1 MMRTS
6 PFAAR
11 RVSPAAVAEAAN
23 VIHRLGAKNDDDND
37 HHHDNEGGEG
47 EGEGEGE
54 EAFVD
59 PYSDRARLDLLK
71 FYEANDIVG
80 SVALD
85 ADAAYDKLIRLTE
98 MILLWNERLNLI
110 SRKDCDARAIYHKHV
125 LPSVALLPLILE
137 GMKDDATMNDKG
149 YDVIDVGTGG
159 GFPGLPLAM
168 VLPSARFTLV
178 DSIKKKL
185 VAISEMSSDL
195 DVTNVRVHCG
205 RVEEMDMSVHR
216 GRYDAVLG
224 RSVSALTRFCGWVT
238 NLVSRE
244 GGRLI
249 YIIGGELDDVVT
261 SRMERDVPIDMLLSR
276 RRDTSD
282 KRALIFSSRDVYEIA
297 KQHAGGGGDGG
308 SGGERIT
315 RGAVGGRS
323 GVIERRRLEGDD
335 AAPRGRTSV
344 GGGGRGGGRKSA
356 EGRGTSRNGNNN
368 THGLIGNN
376 DKPAKGAWTKR
387 QNDVKK
393 QRGYDDFQ
401 RYES

>member
-1 MMRTS
+1 
-6 PFAAR
+6 
-11 RVSPAAVAEAAN
+11 
-23 VIHRLGAKNDDDND
+23 
-37 HHHDNEGGEG
+37 
-47 EGEGEGE
+47 
-54 EAFVD
+54 
-59 PYSDRARLDLLK
+59 
-71 FYEANDIVG
+71 
-80 SVALD
+80 VALD

-125 LPSVALLPLILE
+125 MPSVALMPLILD
-137 GMKDDATMNDKG
+137 GMKDDTTMNDEG

-168 VLPSARFTLV
+168 VLPSSARFTLV

-249 YIIGGELDDVVT
+249 YIIGGELDDVVA

-276 RRDTSD
+276 RRNASD
-282 KRALIFSSRDVYEIA
+282 KRVLIFSSREVYEIA
-297 KQHAGGGGDGG
+297 
-308 SGGERIT
+308 
-315 RGAVGGRS
+315 
-323 GVIERRRLEGDD
+323 
-335 AAPRGRTSV
+335 
-344 GGGGRGGGRKSA
+344 
-356 EGRGTSRNGNNN
+356 N
-368 THGLIGNN
+368 
-376 DKPAKGAWTKR
+376 
-387 QNDVKK
+387 
-393 QRGYDDFQ
+393 
-401 RYES
+401 